1 MVKDMTLESTERPK
15 LIVPL
20 GRGGRGKS
28 FLLRWLIERAQACGR
43 DVIVADMDRTN
54 ASLSA
59 FFEGVVSP
67 LSADDRDVT
76 EFLTSLLERQIEE
89 RFTAAVDFGGGD
101 LVLKNIAR
109 ENQLVPFLERYGIM
123 PVAIHMIGPD
133 KDDLSYLQSVEAG
146 ELFAPSATILVLN
159 ESLCPPHRTPLAYFE
174 STIRNNPIFVR
185 VIERGARPVFMPRL
199 VPAGEVDSNRL
210 TFAAAEDGTADQAF
224 GIGVWKRQQIAIW
237 RRAMESAFAPVA
249 EWLP

>member
-1 MVKDMTLESTERPK
+1 MAKEMTFELIERPK

-28 FLLRWLIERAQACGR
+28 FLLRWLIERAQAHGR
-43 DVIVADMDRTN
+43 DIIVADMDRTN

-67 LSADDRDVT
+67 PSADDRDVT
-76 EFLTSLLERQIEE
+76 EFLTSLLERQIES

-109 ENQLVPFLERYGIM
+109 ENQLVAFLERYGIM

-133 KDDLSYLQSVEAG
+133 KDDLSYLQSVEVDG
-146 ELFAPSATILVLN
+146 VFAPIATILVLN

-174 STIRNNPIFVR
+174 STIRNHPIFLK

-210 TFAAAEDGTADQAF
+210 TFANAEDGRVEPASA
-224 GIGVWKRQQIAIW
+224 IGVWKRQQIAIW
-237 RRAMESAFAPVA
+237 RRAMENAFAPVA